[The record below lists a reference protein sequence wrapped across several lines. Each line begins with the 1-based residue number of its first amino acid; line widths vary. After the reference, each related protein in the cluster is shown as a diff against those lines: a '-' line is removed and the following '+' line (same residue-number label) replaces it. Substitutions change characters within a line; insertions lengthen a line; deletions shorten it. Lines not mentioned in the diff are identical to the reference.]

1 MSLAGNWSGKIV
13 GTNKGNIYAEI
24 AQVNNKLFGK
34 LHINDLDLG
43 VANYYFEGSV
53 INNKVEM
60 IMHPKNEES
69 QRTIQS
75 NNVFINGFPANMS
88 IANVSLG
95 VVKTVGTLKDDNL
108 IEGNWSSSIGTA
120 GTFLITRD
128 EKTFDDINNN
138 AFVIMA
144 IKNKPEEDDILN
156 AIKRACTEKDINAT
170 RVDDTNHSG
179 KITPLIVN
187 GIKNSKYIICD
198 ISEERPNVYY
208 ELGYAHGL
216 NKEVILLAKEGT
228 KLHFDIK
235 DYNVIFYSSLSS
247 LEKELKLRLN

>member
-1 MSLAGNWSGKIV
+1 M
-13 GTNKGNIYAEI
+13 
-24 AQVNNKLFGK
+24 
-34 LHINDLDLG
+34 
-43 VANYYFEGSV
+43 
-53 INNKVEM
+53 
-60 IMHPKNEES
+60 
-69 QRTIQS
+69 
-75 NNVFINGFPANMS
+75 
-88 IANVSLG
+88 SLG
-95 VVKTVGTLKDDNL
+95 VVKAIATLNDENT

-120 GTFLITRD
+120 GTFAITRD
-128 EKTFDDINNN
+128 EKAFDEINNN

-156 AIKRACTEKDINAT
+156 AIKRACTEKNINAT

-216 NKEVILLAKEGT
+216 NKEVILLAKEET

>member
-1 MSLAGNWSGKIV
+1 MNLAGNWSGKII
-13 GTNKGNIYAEI
+13 GTNKGNIHTEI
-24 AQVNNKLFGK
+24 AQYKNKIFGK

-43 VANYYFEGSV
+43 VANYYFEGTLQ
-53 INNKVEM
+53 NDKVEM
-60 IMHPKNEES
+60 VMHPLTEA
-69 QRTIQS
+69 QQMQQS
-75 NNVFINGFPANMS
+75 TNVLINGLPANMS

-156 AIKRACTEKDINAT
+156 AIKRACNEKNINAT

-179 KITPLIVN
+179 KITPLIIN
-187 GIKNSKYIICD
+187 GIRNSKYIICD
-198 ISEERPNVYY
+198 ITEERPNVYY
-208 ELGYAHGL
+208 ELGYAHGH

-247 LEKELKLRLN
+247 LEKTLKERFN